1 MAEARTAS
9 DHRTM
14 NTATKD
20 RLRRQVEV
28 SDRWGEDTNSGQ
40 LLGHCKRL
48 LMEAEDMETAGSAW
62 RSGGLNPAVLDCF
75 GTALNSLATVA
86 LLLDQ
91 AQNGQPPQRDESVPD
106 PSRLLSAVNQNLRFA
121 AEAAGL
127 AGEVLSEDASRLP

>member
-1 MAEARTAS
+1 MT
-9 DHRTM
+9 TVI
-14 NTATKD
+14 KD

-40 LLGHCKRL
+40 LLGHCKQL
-48 LMEAEDMETAGSAW
+48 LIEAEDLEAAGSAW

-75 GTALNSLATVA
+75 GTVLNSLATVA

-91 AQNGQPPQRDESVPD
+91 AQDGQPPQRDESVPD
-106 PSRLLSAVNQNLRFA
+106 PGRLLSAVNQNLRFA